1 MGTSAC
7 SESLAIS
14 VCRDNCLDLVEISHQ
29 VWESKRMQWI
39 TDEDLK
45 TWAKRTD
52 ARELFV
58 DLVGDLIRATVAD
71 ITKFRFPGQSAG
83 TLRGFDGDL
92 EVAGTAAASRVP
104 AGPSKWEFGTT
115 PAGKAKA
122 ESDYNKRTEK
132 TPAEIM
138 AKNAFVMLN
147 LHNWDTPRETLV
159 AWEAEKNFEEKWREV
174 HFMDGTVLQK
184 WLEEKPA
191 VAARYARTVLDKAPR
206 NGALSTDEFWERFSA
221 GFKPTL
227 TEAVLLAG
235 REGEARQLIE
245 FLAGGPQNFTIAA
258 ESAEEVMAFAVAAI
272 RTAPDEVRRLLEAKT
287 MIVETAEAA
296 QFLHG
301 MKDMVYLVWRGAEAH
316 AASLGQRGATL
327 TAATGMQRKRQGLMQ
342 LNRPSASVMAEAMG
356 SMNIERQAAY
366 ELAHKCGRSLV
377 ILRRLNPAAGID
389 APAEWAGQAKALKP
403 ALLAGGWTADSQLDR
418 EVVASLGGSAD
429 YLAVEKPV
437 RETLGMS
444 DPPFDKV
451 EQVWQVR
458 AAVDAFPYYGHLVD
472 EEDLV
477 RLKAAVVKVLSH
489 HVVQPTAEEKFSLNY
504 RAPADYSSW
513 LRDGLAYTLNL
524 FAVMPEVGGLEFSG
538 TTPQRY
544 VDDVIRSLPE
554 YAKSHRWILPIL
566 PQLSVLAEA
575 APIPFLE
582 ALEKSLEGA
591 NNDALNLFQEP
602 EGNDFLFRETS
613 PHVYVLWALEL
624 LAWDPVLL
632 PRVTLVLGKLT
643 RIDPKAKS
651 NNGNRPLS
659 SLRSIFLAWSPS
671 TDADLS
677 KRIKALDGLIR
688 SLPDVSWELLLAL
701 APQHHDTT
709 TPTARPKLRDTTPLN
724 PERITFGLVW
734 ETEAKILER
743 SLELAKGSDDRLLQ
757 LAEHLAS
764 YQQPGREQLLK
775 VFEESLAGP
784 SPTEGKPLWHRLRDL
799 ASHHA
804 AFPDSDWSLKGPELE
819 KLMMLVEKHRPT
831 DPIAQTRHLFD
842 DWIPRVGADAE
853 TEYED
858 AEEARTQALQ
868 QIYRAFGIGGLLRL
882 AMTVKLPRQMGQAF
896 DKLEL
901 KFEEA
906 GSLIFELI
914 AAGGECFDLA
924 CLVSGA
930 QRRRSPEAWATYFEE
945 SVLPRTSSLEEAA
958 WLLSAWQSGQETWRV
973 VDQLGKSFA
982 EAYWRVVGS
991 LPYSASEE
999 DWTFAIERLRKV
1011 GRSLKVITSLHQRVK
1026 EVPSQMLVE
1035 LLDESVEEIASG
1047 GSSTMLAYAVGEVFQ
1062 TLSARNDLPAVDVA
1076 RREYIYLPLIEGSV
1090 KGLAVHKLL
1099 ASDPAEYVAILSN
1112 VYAAKNSEPIENPSE
1127 GMRTRARMSY
1137 RLLKS
1142 FHTLPGDRGDCFVD
1156 EVALREWVMQV
1167 RALAK
1172 ESDRAEIADE
1182 FIGQLIAHSKPDA
1195 ESGAWPQAAIANLLD
1210 ELLADGLER
1219 GIEVERFNMR
1229 GAFSRGIQEGGG
1241 QERELAA
1248 TYRRWAEKTASPR
1261 TEAMLERIAQGWDS
1275 AARREDIRAEQ
1286 EMLKR

>member
-1 MGTSAC
+1 
-7 SESLAIS
+7 
-14 VCRDNCLDLVEISHQ
+14 
-29 VWESKRMQWI
+29 MQWI
-39 TDEDLK
+39 TDEDLR
-45 TWAKRTD
+45 TWSKRTD
-52 ARELFV
+52 ARELFI

-92 EVAGTAAASRVP
+92 EVAGTAPATRVP

-115 PAGKAKA
+115 PTGKAKA
-122 ESDYNKRTEK
+122 ESDYEKRTTK
-132 TPAEIM
+132 TPAEVM

-159 AWEAEKNFEEKWREV
+159 AWEAEKNIEGKWREV

-206 NGALSTDEFWERFSA
+206 NGALSTDEFWERFST
-221 GFKPTL
+221 GFKPPL

-235 REGEARQLIE
+235 RGDEARQLIE

-272 RTAPDEVRRLLEAKT
+272 RTAPEEVRLLLEAKT

-327 TAATGMQRKRQGLMQ
+327 TAATGIQRKRQGLMQ
-342 LNRPSASVMAEAMG
+342 LSRPSASVMAEAMG
-356 SMNIERQAAY
+356 SMNIERQEAY
-366 ELAHKCGRSLV
+366 ELAQKCGRSLV
-377 ILRRLNPAAGID
+377 ILRRLYPAAGID

-418 EVVASLGGSAD
+418 DVVASLGGSD

-538 TTPQRY
+538 TSPQRY

-566 PQLSVLAEA
+566 PQLSSLAEA

-591 NNDALNLFQEP
+591 NNDALNLFQESD
-602 EGNDFLFRETS
+602 GNDILFRATS
-613 PHVYVLWALEL
+613 PHVYVLWALEV

-632 PRVTLVLGKLT
+632 PRVALVLGKLA

-651 NNGNRPLS
+651 SNGNRPLS
-659 SLRSIFLAWSPS
+659 SLRSIFLAWSPN

-688 SLPDVSWELLLAL
+688 ALPDVSWELLLAL
-701 APQHHDTT
+701 APRSHDTS

-724 PERITFGLVW
+724 PEVVTFGLVW
-734 ETEAKILER
+734 ETEAKVLER
-743 SLELAKGSDDRLLQ
+743 SLELAQGHDERLIQ
-757 LAEHLAS
+757 LVEHLAS
-764 YQQPGREQLLK
+764 YQQPSRERLFK
-775 VFEESLAGP
+775 VFEEALAGP
-784 SPTEGKPLWHRLRDL
+784 SPTEGKQLWHRLRDL
-799 ASHHA
+799 TSHHE
-804 AFPDSDWSLKGPELE
+804 AFPDSDWSLKGEELE
-819 KLMMLVEKHRPT
+819 RLRKLVELRRPT
-831 DPIAQTRHLFD
+831 DLIAQTRHLFD
-842 DWIPRVGADAE
+842 DWIPRMGANVE
-853 TEYED
+853 TVLQD
-858 AEEARTQALQ
+858 AEEARAHALQ
-868 QIYRAFGIGGLLRL
+868 RIHRDLGMEGLLRL
-882 AMTVKLPRQMGQAF
+882 AKAVKLPRQMSQALDTLEFTF
-896 DKLEL
+896 D
-901 KFEEA
+901 EA
-906 GSLIFELI
+906 ATLIFDLI
-914 AAGGECFDLA
+914 DAGGECFDLA
-924 CLVSGA
+924 CVISGV
-930 QRRRSPEAWATYFEE
+930 QRRRAPEAWATYFEMF
-945 SVLPRTSSLEEAA
+945 VLPRTQSLKDAA
-958 WLLSAWQSGQETWRV
+958 WLLATWQNSQETWSV
-973 VDQLGKSFA
+973 VDHLGKAFA
-982 EAYWRVVGS
+982 DAYWKDVGS
-991 LPYSASEE
+991 LPYSGTEE
-999 DWTFAIERLRKV
+999 ERVFAIDRLRRV

-1026 EVPSQMLVE
+1026 EVPSQTLLE
-1035 LLDESVEEIASG
+1035 LLDESIEEISSG
-1047 GSSTMLAYAVGEVFQ
+1047 GSSSMLSYAVGEVFQ

-1076 RREYIYLPLIEGSV
+1076 RREYIFLPLIEGSV

-1099 ASDPAEYVAILSN
+1099 ASDPAEYIAILSN

-1127 GMRTRARMSY
+1127 DLRTRARMSY

-1142 FHTLPGDRGDCFVD
+1142 FHTLPGERGDGTVD
-1156 EVALREWVMQV
+1156 EVALRQWVMQV
-1167 RALAK
+1167 RALAQ

-1195 ESGAWPQAAIANLLD
+1195 ASGAWPQSSIAKLLD
-1210 ELLADGLER
+1210 ELMADGLER
-1219 GIEVERFNMR
+1219 GIEIERFNMR
-1229 GAFSRGIQEGGG
+1229 GVHSRGIGEGGG
-1241 QERELAA
+1241 QERDIAA
-1248 TYRRWAEKTASPR
+1248 TYRRWAEQTTSPR
-1261 TEAMLERIAQGWDS
+1261 TEAMLERIAKGWDS
-1275 AARREDIRAEQ
+1275 EARRVDIWAEQ
-1286 EMLKR
+1286 EKLKR